1 MNIKKQVAY
10 DDALK
15 PFCDSLD
22 GFLND
27 NTIIFIQ
34 VAIVDARTVVIG
46 GNNPTRYDFLAINFE
61 DNKPIIKKVSLT
73 LDYYDRE
80 QYTLSLR
87 LYYSFEVIKNS
98 SDNKYCYFTIAKD
111 NESLVKNIFTK
122 PEASFKIDLIRNG
135 KHFIKVNYKIDD
147 FLIRFKLPLM
157 ISESILTEDE
167 KTENYKK
174 EKINLGVLIKKDHD
188 RTLEYLNKEIEI
200 LNIKLKFENDQY
212 KNLIG
217 IFSEDERLYIELGG
231 DNVH

>member
-1 MNIKKQVAY
+1 MSIKQQVFY
-10 DDALK
+10 DNALK
-15 PFCDSLD
+15 PLYDSLD

-34 VAIVDARTVVIG
+34 VAIVEARKLVI
-46 GNNPTRYDFLAINFE
+46 GNNPTKYDFLALNFK

-73 LDYYDRE
+73 LDFCDLE

-98 SDNKYCYFTIAKD
+98 SNDKHRFSTIAKN
-111 NESLVKNIFTK
+111 NESLVRNIFTR
-122 PEASFKIDLIRNG
+122 PETLFNIDLVRNG
-135 KHFIKVNYKIDD
+135 KHFIKINYSIDN
-147 FLIRFKLPLM
+147 FTIRFKMPLM
-157 ISESILTEDE
+157 IPESILKEDE
-167 KTENYKK
+167 KTDNYKK

-188 RTLEYLNKEIEI
+188 RTLEYLNKEMEI
-200 LNIKLKFENDQY
+200 LNTKLKFENEQY